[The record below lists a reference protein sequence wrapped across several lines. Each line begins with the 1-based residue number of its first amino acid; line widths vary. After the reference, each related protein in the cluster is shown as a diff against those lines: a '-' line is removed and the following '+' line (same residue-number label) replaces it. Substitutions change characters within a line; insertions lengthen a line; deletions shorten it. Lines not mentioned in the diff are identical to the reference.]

1 VEWFRE
7 QLQYISIFQI
17 MLDIG
22 LIAALFFFLRKR
34 SKYLKGAEDLSV
46 SLEKIIEETRII
58 AGQFDANLNER
69 QALLHQIMTKLDQ
82 QIQEAQRM
90 CKQLGALK
98 NEVQLQSSQSQ
109 IPTPRLSEQQ
119 EIVQLARKGFDAEA
133 IAKRLHKPVGE
144 IELILNLQRLSSGR

>member
-22 LIAALFFFLRKR
+22 LIAALFLFLTKR

-98 NEVQLQSSQSQ
+98 NEVQLQSQSQ

>member
-7 QLQYISIFQI
+7 QLQYVSIFQI

-34 SKYLKGAEDLSV
+34 SKYLKGAEDLSA
-46 SLEKIIEETRII
+46 SLEKIIEETRAI

-82 QIQEAQRM
+82 QIQDAQRV

-98 NEVQLQSSQSQ
+98 NEVQLQSQSQ

-119 EIVQLARKGFDAEA
+119 EIVQLARKGLDAEA

>member
-1 VEWFRE
+1 MEWFRE

-22 LIAALFFFLRKR
+22 LIAALFLFLTKR

-46 SLEKIIEETRII
+46 SLEKIIEETKVI

-98 NEVQLQSSQSQ
+98 NEVQLQSQSQ

-119 EIVQLARKGFDAEA
+119 EIVQLARKGLDAEA